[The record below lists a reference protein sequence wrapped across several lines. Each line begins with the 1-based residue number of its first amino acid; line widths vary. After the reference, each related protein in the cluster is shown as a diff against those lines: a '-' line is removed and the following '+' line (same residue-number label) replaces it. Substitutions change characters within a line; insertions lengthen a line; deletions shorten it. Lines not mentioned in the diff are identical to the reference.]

1 MLIQCT
7 KKLLDELKVTPVEAE
22 ETDPLLSWH
31 ANAMKIDRHKFLVL
45 VNDKNR
51 YGIVLYGLKAKDKKN
66 LVQLLRKAIHEVF
79 RSEAIDEE
87 VITEYLSL
95 LSHLTFAK
103 TKNRTLVARLNKQ
116 CENVL
121 FGEDYLDIDSIVQV
135 AMSKLISSL
144 LAGDGKG
151 GYFHPNEA
159 MYRDLLEL
167 KGI

>member
-66 LVQLLRKAIHEVF
+66 LDQLLIEAIREVF
-79 RSEAIDEE
+79 QSEAIDEE
-87 VITEYLSL
+87 IINEYLNA
-95 LSHLTFAK
+95 LSPLTFAK

-121 FGEDYLDIDSIVQV
+121 FGEKFLEKDTIVQV
-135 AMSKLISSL
+135 EMSKWISSL
-144 LAGDGKG
+144 LAGDGTG

>member
-7 KKLLDELKVTPVEAE
+7 KKLLDELKVTPVEAK
-22 ETDPLLSWH
+22 ETDSLLSWH
-31 ANAMKIDRHKFLVL
+31 ANAMKIGRHKFLVL

-51 YGIVLYGLKAKDKKN
+51 YAIVLYGLKAKDKKN
-66 LVQLLRKAIHEVF
+66 IDHLLRKAIYEVF
-79 RSEAIDEE
+79 QSEAINEE
-87 VITEYLSL
+87 VINEYLSL

-121 FGEDYLDIDSIVQV
+121 FAEKFLEIDSIVQV
-135 AMSKLISSL
+135 EMSKWISSL

-151 GYFHPNEA
+151 SYFHPNEA
-159 MYRDLLEL
+159 MYKDLLEL
-167 KGI
+167 KDI

>member
-22 ETDPLLSWH
+22 ETAPLLSWH
-31 ANAMKIDRHKFLVL
+31 ANAMKFGRHKFLVL

-66 LVQLLRKAIHEVF
+66 LDQLLIKAIREVF
-79 RSEAIDEE
+79 QSEAIDEE
-87 VITEYLSL
+87 VINEYLNA
-95 LSHLTFAK
+95 LSPLTFAK

-121 FGEDYLDIDSIVQV
+121 FGEKFLEIDTVVQV
-135 AMSKLISSL
+135 EMSKWISSL

-151 GYFHPNEA
+151 SYFHPNEA

-167 KGI
+167 NG

>member
-7 KKLLDELKVTPVEAE
+7 KKLLDELKVTPAEQAE
-22 ETDPLLSWH
+22 EINPILSWH
-31 ANAMKIDRHKFLVL
+31 ANSIKIGRHKFLVL

-51 YGIVLYGLKAKDKKN
+51 YAIVLYGLKAKDKKN
-66 LVQLLRKAIHEVF
+66 LDQLFRKAIHEVF
-79 RSEAIDEE
+79 QSEAIDEE
-87 VITEYLSL
+87 VIKEYLNA

-121 FGEDYLDIDSIVQV
+121 FGEKFLEIDSIVQV
-135 AMSKLISSL
+135 KMSKLISSL

-159 MYRDLLEL
+159 M
-167 KGI
+167 